1 MTAAVPSIPLSA
13 LLGLFDAALAVTGK
27 VVKRTVSQAGTA
39 GNSTGPTTGGSAF
52 QLLLGS
58 RSGPADG
65 LPETLPAKGRGT
77 PGPAVVP
84 PAERSG
90 SSAREPVLAA
100 ASPSSTSPAVP
111 SESAVAPSSPR
122 PAPARFRMAAADTE
136 PAVPGRTTVVNL
148 GTEGGGNS
156 AAGSG
161 PVFSSASA
169 FSPEPAVAF
178 SSIQEPAGFRL
189 PSGDAQPVARR
200 RTPVGNLGT
209 EGCCKSA
216 AGSGPVFSSA
226 SAFSPE
232 PAIASPS
239 NKQEPAG
246 FRLPSGDAQPVARR
260 RTPVAN
266 LGTEGGG
273 DSAVSY
279 GPALLPGYAALPE
292 SNDHG
297 LTARPGAAE
306 EAGNSSPS
314 LATVASTPGQTVH
327 QTPQNRTSV
336 KPPAAP
342 DNSGPEKTTRSVGS
356 TSRRGAPQHASVQA
370 APATGETPALT
381 LRPVTPAPA
390 RAMDLGAAASV
401 GTPGQALAPGAARSN
416 SAPMRQPVDRQ
427 PARDRAT
434 TASALRMDIPSP
446 PSSSGIPVA
455 SPSAAAPALSPTRAE
470 ASELA
475 PAPPRTPSEPRLAA
489 GADRSSL
496 VEPQHEPAL
505 RAESSGKSARLAD
518 VELSPASL
526 AATSAPLAFQMRLTS
541 PESTSL
547 AGSAAAAGVSAPA
560 PPRSRTAPYQQSDP
574 PAAGAPVS
582 GEPARPDSAGGQ
594 MSAAG
599 ADRDRSIGDAPRAYR
614 PETASSSRGAG
625 RSEPAETTAP
635 PAEPLANE
643 AGNVLSGMSQ
653 AQPPLRPAV
662 QATSEDS
669 PAPPRPP
676 VEHSASA
683 APATPPVN
691 REIQLQMGSGAGGVA
706 VRVTERAGEVRVDV
720 RTPDSQ
726 LTSALRQEMPTLATR
741 LAESGF
747 HAAIWHPASASTLS
761 PDPAEKSAP
770 VNGDGQGGQR
780 QGRQPQQRPPDE
792 RPRQSSPPPQT
803 NTNRKDFQWLF
814 TSLQ

>member
-178 SSIQEPAGFRL
+178 SSI
-189 PSGDAQPVARR
+189 
-200 RTPVGNLGT
+200 
-209 EGCCKSA
+209 
-216 AGSGPVFSSA
+216 
-226 SAFSPE
+226 
-232 PAIASPS
+232 
-239 NKQEPAG
+239 QEPAG